1 MKKLTTYIVSFA
13 IILLILA
20 SSGGISFVI
29 HHCYTS
35 KTEHVKLFADNY
47 KCKTETQAEAE
58 ADQAKPACCCSK
70 HQESIEDK
78 SLNHINKSECCTNTY
93 KFLQFS
99 YQYENSMAA
108 FKLILNQFT
117 VITPFTIFQNTET
130 NIQPK
135 PYLYHPPPLILAGKD
150 LIHFIHNIKI
160 PFPAHF

>member
-1 MKKLTTYIVSFA
+1 MKKITTYIVSFT

-47 KCKTETQAEAE
+47 KCKTETEAEAE
-58 ADQAKPACCCSK
+58 LAKPACCCSK
-70 HQESIEDK
+70 HQESVED
-78 SLNHINKSECCTNTY
+78 LNSNQVNKSDLCTNTY
-93 KFLQFS
+93 KFLKFT
-99 YQYENSMAA
+99 YQYENGITA
-108 FKLILNQFT
+108 FKIILSQFT
-117 VITPFTIFQNTET
+117 AVLQLTIYNNADTY
-130 NIQPK
+130 IQPK
-135 PYLYHPPPLILAGKD
+135 PYLYHPPPLVMAGKD